1 MKKKIIIM
9 ILAILII
16 IPTFV
21 TAAAQRSTYHV
32 LTAWSVDDGKHMD
45 WSGSITYISNW
56 NTAVNLWNSYKSGVI
71 RKDTLFTVNDVT
83 ISEGNTIPNN
93 MLAITTQYGPGHS
106 DESTVLFSKT
116 EMSQLTN
123 LQRSILCAH
132 EIGHLLGLGDNY
144 DNGTAV
150 IMYPYPDESTSNN
163 VLHAQDKLN
172 YNYMYNN
179 KY

>member
-9 ILAILII
+9 IFAILII

-32 LTAWSVDDGKHMD
+32 SSAWSVDDGKHMD

-106 DESTVLFSKT
+106 DESTVLFSKSR
-116 EMSQLTN
+116 MAKLTD

-132 EIGHLLGLGDNY
+132 EIGHLLGLSDNA

-150 IMYPYPDESTSNN
+150 IMYPYADASTSNN

-172 YNYMYNN
+172 YDYMYNN